1 MADLA
6 LSLSRSNRV
15 YRVAVGC
22 LFFLQG
28 ICFASWAS
36 RIPSI
41 QQSLGLSETAL
52 GGVLFALPIGSLLG
66 LPLSGWLIARYGSR
80 RVAACTL
87 VLYACL
93 LTGIGLS
100 PSVWLLIPTL
110 IFFGIAGN
118 MANIAIN
125 TQAVAVESRYS
136 RSIMASFHGLWSLAG
151 FTAAG
156 IGSFMIARQVI
167 TLHHFLFIGAGMAL
181 VLAFVFPYLITEEQ
195 KPDTANK
202 LFYKPDAE
210 LLRLGIIAFCC
221 MICEGA
227 MFDWSG
233 IYFQKVVQPGEDWV
247 GAGYTAFMLMMALGR
262 FLADRV
268 VVRLGFHKTLQLSS
282 ALIVSG
288 LLLAV
293 LLPDLLTAI
302 GGFLLVGLGVSSV
315 VPLVYSQAGRSKT
328 LSPGHALATVSSIGF
343 LGFLVGPPLIG
354 IIAGASS
361 LRFSFA
367 AIAVFGSAVF
377 ILGGRKHPIPKN

>member
-15 YRVAVGC
+15 YRIAVGC

-41 QQSLGLSETAL
+41 QQTLHLSDAAL
-52 GGVLFALPIGSLLG
+52 GAVLFALPIGSLLG
-66 LPLSGWLIARYGSR
+66 LPLSGWLIARFGSR
-80 RVAACTL
+80 RVAATTL
-87 VLYACL
+87 VFYAAL
-93 LTGIGLS
+93 LTAIGFA
-100 PSVWLLIPTL
+100 PSVWLLIPSL
-110 IFFGIAGN
+110 VLFGIAGN

-125 TQAVAVESRYS
+125 TQAVGVESRYG
-136 RSIMASFHGLWSLAG
+136 RSIMASFHGIWSLAG

-156 IGSFMIARQVI
+156 IGSFMIARQVVP
-167 TLHHFLFIGAGMAL
+167 LHHFLLIAAGMAIA
-181 VLAFVFPYLITEEQ
+181 LAFVFPHLLAEEPKASGPTQ
-195 KPDTANK
+195 
-202 LFYKPDAE
+202 LFYKPDGE

-247 GAGYTAFMLMMALGR
+247 GAGYTAFMLMMATGR
-262 FLADRV
+262 FLADRA

-282 ALIVSG
+282 TLIVSG

-293 LLPDLLTAI
+293 ILPSLPFAI

-354 IIAGASS
+354 IIAGAAS

-367 AIAVFGSAVF
+367 AIAVFGAAVF